1 MSPEKDQVLEQR
13 RQLVVAMEI
22 VKQNGPLSLKH
33 PLCQDPGIRAEVEA
47 ILNSLNGKKEENS
60 PASCDKI

>member
-1 MSPEKDQVLEQR
+1 
-13 RQLVVAMEI
+13 MEI

-33 PLCQDPGIRAEVEA
+33 PLCQDPSIRAEVEA

-60 PASCDKI
+60 PGSCDKI